1 MKSNFAT
8 WMENESKFSKI
19 VLALPLIDLSWWVY
33 RFLISKDEG
42 DLWGMVFSI
51 LIGLISVPVSWIV
64 DIVFLAM
71 DKPVLWL

>member
-1 MKSNFAT
+1 
-8 WMENESKFSKI
+8 MENESKFSKI